1 MNVLLAVPQE
11 NNSVQELNS
20 FLSQNNADLYIF
32 PEGFLDNNVLQ
43 EAIDIIKEKEKYVIT
58 GFKDLDSNGQQ
69 KALVIDNGKIVDKYT
84 KCILTKGEKQKGKRN
99 GEKIAC
105 VNTKFGK
112 VGIPICYEIHF
123 PEVARIMCLDNP
135 VLLINIIGTGMY
147 HNLQFEQWTS
157 LAKARAIE
165 NEVYVIG
172 CSHFASKIPLAYVF
186 DPSGRCV
193 LLKRDEYGGFIVKID
208 LGKSVEK
215 NINYL
220 PDRLPNLFSRL
231 AENDNMDL

>member
-1 MNVLLAVPQE
+1 MNLNVLLAVPQE

-58 GFKDLDSNGQQ
+58 GFKDLDSYGQQ

-84 KCILTKGEKQKGKRN
+84 KCILTRGEKQKGKRN

-112 VGIPICYEIHF
+112 VEIPICYEIHF
-123 PEVARIMCLDNP
+123 PEVARIMCLDNS
-135 VLLINIIGTGMY
+135 VLL
-147 HNLQFEQWTS
+147 
-157 LAKARAIE
+157 
-165 NEVYVIG
+165 
-172 CSHFASKIPLAYVF
+172 
-186 DPSGRCV
+186 
-193 LLKRDEYGGFIVKID
+193 LK
-208 LGKSVEK
+208 LT
-215 NINYL
+215 
-220 PDRLPNLFSRL
+220 
-231 AENDNMDL
+231 

>member
-1 MNVLLAVPQE
+1 MNILLAVPQKD
-11 NNSVQELNS
+11 NSIQELNF
-20 FLSQNNADLYIF
+20 FLSQDNADLYIF
-32 PEGFLDNNVLQ
+32 PEGFLDSNVLQ

-99 GEKIAC
+99 GEKITC
-105 VNTKFGK
+105 VDTKFGK

-172 CSHFASKIPLAYVF
+172 CSHFAGEIPLAYVF
-186 DPSGRCV
+186 APSGKSV
-193 LLKRDEYGGFIVKID
+193 LLKRNEYGGFIAEVD
-208 LGKSVEK
+208 LGKSGEK
-215 NINYL
+215 IINYYD
-220 PDRLPNLFSRL
+220 DRLPNLFSRL
-231 AENDNMDL
+231 AE